1 MICGF
6 RSKSEGIVMF
16 SKNNVMHIIIL
27 AVGFFTC
34 SCVYLTESIILKNVS
49 DEVYSNYVSSSFG
62 NLAMALGILLF
73 ILIHYKLHEF
83 KNLYVVSMLF
93 SIVSIIVFFASDN
106 VIIMSIS
113 MIMYCIFCT
122 SGFCGAYHFALI
134 GANVDKEYRGRVFA
148 IGYAIASVLS
158 YLMTLLPE
166 VIYASYISLFIY
178 IPLIVLNTVLVV
190 RSKSIEIK
198 QSVKSPVGLKKSVLI
213 LLVIIFLMSVLST
226 VSADVISVN
235 SFDAKELYTY
245 SRIFYAVGLVAAGI
259 LADKKRELFD
269 IITLA
274 TFIYSLLAIV
284 LFNHNIFAGVI
295 LELSYVC
302 MGFFVIFRTVH
313 MMNFADSSKKLV
325 ILSGSGLMLHRIV
338 EGILVYFEKSIIDRF
353 LITIIIETVLMCILI
368 LVYVL
373 FFVKKNV
380 ASKNDKV
387 KEIAVKY
394 ELSIQEE
401 KVLGYLIQ
409 DMTNQEIADTMYL
422 SINTIKNHN
431 ARIYK
436 KTGMNKKELRER
448 CQNTN

>member
-1 MICGF
+1 
-6 RSKSEGIVMF
+6 MF

-34 SCVYLTESIILKNVS
+34 SCVYLTESVILKNVS
-49 DEVYSNYVSSSFG
+49 DEIYSNYVSASFG

-226 VSADVISVN
+226 VSADVISVD

-302 MGFFVIFRTVH
+302 MGFFVVFRTV
-313 MMNFADSSKKLV
+313 
-325 ILSGSGLMLHRIV
+325 
-338 EGILVYFEKSIIDRF
+338 
-353 LITIIIETVLMCILI
+353 
-368 LVYVL
+368 
-373 FFVKKNV
+373 
-380 ASKNDKV
+380 
-387 KEIAVKY
+387 
-394 ELSIQEE
+394 
-401 KVLGYLIQ
+401 
-409 DMTNQEIADTMYL
+409 
-422 SINTIKNHN
+422 
-431 ARIYK
+431 
-436 KTGMNKKELRER
+436 
-448 CQNTN
+448 

>member
-1 MICGF
+1 
-6 RSKSEGIVMF
+6 MF

-34 SCVYLTESIILKNVS
+34 SCVYLTESVILKNVS
-49 DEVYSNYVSSSFG
+49 DEIYSNYVSASFG

-93 SIVSIIVFFASDN
+93 SIVSIIVFFATDN

-235 SFDAKELYTY
+235 SFDAKDL
-245 SRIFYAVGLVAAGI
+245 FI
-259 LADKKRELFD
+259 LF
-269 IITLA
+269 
-274 TFIYSLLAIV
+274 LL
-284 LFNHNIFAGVI
+284 
-295 LELSYVC
+295 
-302 MGFFVIFRTVH
+302 
-313 MMNFADSSKKLV
+313 
-325 ILSGSGLMLHRIV
+325 
-338 EGILVYFEKSIIDRF
+338 
-353 LITIIIETVLMCILI
+353 
-368 LVYVL
+368 
-373 FFVKKNV
+373 
-380 ASKNDKV
+380 
-387 KEIAVKY
+387 
-394 ELSIQEE
+394 
-401 KVLGYLIQ
+401 
-409 DMTNQEIADTMYL
+409 
-422 SINTIKNHN
+422 
-431 ARIYK
+431 
-436 KTGMNKKELRER
+436 
-448 CQNTN
+448 